1 MTSDDVGLDDPTESN
16 TRSHAVVLKV
26 DISEI
31 IEHLPC
37 IQERRNLKI
46 RCRSSNLRSHHVN
59 TLFDTQRDEILI
71 DEAIDSIASQ
81 IVLPAQ

>member
-1 MTSDDVGLDDPTESN
+1 
-16 TRSHAVVLKV
+16 
-26 DISEI
+26 
-31 IEHLPC
+31 
-37 IQERRNLKI
+37 
-46 RCRSSNLRSHHVN
+46 VN